1 MKFKIE
7 EKVFNTL
14 DNLCIAFVVAKNID
28 NRENDKYVMDLL
40 DNNLSKAQKELENI
54 KIKECTGAKDIA
66 FRNSLIS

>member
-54 KIKECTGAKDIA
+54 KIK
-66 FRNSLIS
+66 